1 MKVRTCLTCQR
12 DWMNDGFKTKWSKVC
27 STLLP
32 LQQQRAS
39 RCASFPLMSQF
50 SSCYKLGD
58 SVHFWVNI
66 FSVWLQQP
74 SSCSLKLKQF
84 KGKKNWPNSPL
95 IIRMELMKPFEIFL
109 WSCLLLHCIEVNA
122 IFVLFVK
129 YYIVVISM
137 WDLAESLNGQKPQ
150 LVFFFL
156 WVGTVSPVFGL
167 FLRFG
172 SLLSVPMRA
181 DDVIPFAWLVGWFL
195 CK

>member
-1 MKVRTCLTCQR
+1 MMDLWQSGVRSVPRC
-12 DWMNDGFKTKWSKVC
+12 FHC
-27 STLLP
+27 SNKEQADVLHFLSCHSFLP
-32 LQQQRAS
+32 AIN
-39 RCASFPLMSQF
+39 
-50 SSCYKLGD
+50 
-58 SVHFWVNI
+58 WVTVFTFGWTYFLFGYNNHPPAH
-66 FSVWLQQP
+66 WNWN
-74 SSCSLKLKQF
+74 SLKV
-84 KGKKNWPNSPL
+84 KNWPNSPL